1 MSVQFSFDFNK
12 FLAALEFMASKSVP
26 EFDKYKICK
35 LLFLADRHHLLK
47 YGRPIIGDRY
57 CALPYGPIPSEAL
70 DLLNAFLKA
79 DTDSSDPRIQA
90 MMASLELDRRFQNP
104 RISTKVSPAFQSL
117 SKSDMMALDDIVG
130 VFGAKGFDE
139 LKSLTHTMY
148 AYRVAWDKRPN
159 GPMQYEDF
167 FEEAP
172 DAIQGAREEM
182 IENAEIRIAFPLR
195 DEL

>member
-1 MSVQFSFDFNK
+1 MPVQFPFDFEK
-12 FLAALEFMASKSVP
+12 FLAALEFMAVKNVP
-26 EFDKYKICK
+26 ELDKYKACK

-70 DLLNAFLKA
+70 DLLNAFMRTETA
-79 DTDSSDPRIQA
+79 SPDPRIQG
-90 MMASLELDRRFQNP
+90 MMASLELDRRYQNP
-104 RISTKVSPAFQSL
+104 RISTKVSPAYQVL
-117 SKSDMMALDDIVG
+117 SKSDVMALDYVVG

-148 AYRVAWDKRPN
+148 AYRVAWERRES
-159 GPMQYEDF
+159 GPMQYEEF

-172 DAIQGAREEM
+172 DAIKGAREEM
-182 IENAEIRIAFPLR
+182 LENAEIRSAFPAR